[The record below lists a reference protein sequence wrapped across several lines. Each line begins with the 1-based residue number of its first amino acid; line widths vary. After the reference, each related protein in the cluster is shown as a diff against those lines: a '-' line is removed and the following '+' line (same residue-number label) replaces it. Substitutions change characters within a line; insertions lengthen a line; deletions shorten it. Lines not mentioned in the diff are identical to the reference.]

1 MAVNP
6 YEARSWIRSHTPRRG
21 NDRGQS
27 PLAWNMRFMAASDA
41 LSFVDS
47 LYSAGAVEVV
57 VDPDSRNKA
66 WNPRTQ
72 NYHTPADAKA
82 YALLIRLPA
91 GPKKAD
97 RVTGVLDEEQA
108 RYPEPRGP
116 FDVAGMVAAVN
127 PHGNER
133 HLTPA
138 QGGPV
143 VRLAW
148 QSTGHSPV

>member
-1 MAVNP
+1 MASNP
-6 YEARSWIRSHTPRRG
+6 YEARSWIRSHTPRQRE
-21 NDRGQS
+21 DRGQS

-57 VDPDSRNKA
+57 VDPDSRNKS
-66 WNPRTQ
+66 WNSRTQ
-72 NYHTPADAKA
+72 SYHTPADAKA

-91 GPKKAD
+91 RKRQTGSP
-97 RVTGVLDEEQA
+97 GVLDEERA

-127 PHGNER
+127 QIAMKVP
-133 HLTPA
+133 TPA